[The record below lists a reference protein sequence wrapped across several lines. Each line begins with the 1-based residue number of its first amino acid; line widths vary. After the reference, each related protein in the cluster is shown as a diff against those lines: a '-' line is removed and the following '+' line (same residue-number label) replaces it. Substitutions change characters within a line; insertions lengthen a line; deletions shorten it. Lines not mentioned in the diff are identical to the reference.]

1 MLKKI
6 LFFIVATTVLSTGL
20 LRLDF
25 SESKAP
31 RLAINVASAATVC
44 NDGRA
49 PRVIDGV
56 ANTCPEDLTS
66 DKRSL
71 YGQTVCQSSGLS
83 WLVCPIIYL
92 LTEAIEAAEKFIL
105 QLLYNKPLAAGA
117 PNTAE
122 GVIYQIWGNIRVVAN
137 GLLVVVFL
145 IMILGNAV
153 SIGVDAY
160 TVKRTLPR
168 LIVAAIFIQFSFALC
183 SLLIEIT
190 NVIALGILEQGDRI
204 LYGSTFGGTLSPGSV
219 ATLAGGFGIVAAAG
233 LMLASLLS
241 GAGVVM
247 LLAAAISAIGTL
259 ITLGLRQLLI
269 IMLVVASPLA
279 ILAWILPNTE
289 NLFKAWSK
297 NLLRTMFMFPLIAA
311 LFVIARIGSLIAASS
326 DGTVNDV
333 LSFILIIAPL
343 FAVPF
348 TFKWAGG
355 IMAAG
360 AGAISKISSG
370 RSQALKGS
378 DLAKN
383 LREGRREANLAKS
396 VEPGAGFGAKTKRGL
411 GKLGAY
417 GLGSVAG
424 GGITKGSRMRYQQ
437 KVTREGTAAKTA
449 IATRYQES
457 LKAKGNGLEAYDFSG
472 TPEAETRNLAL
483 FGEDKVKAI
492 KKHVVE
498 GRTSAHAIYGAELE
512 LVAKGGESALLG
524 ANGKDVQMQTAAIS
538 EMVGRGD
545 YGEEKLDGTY
555 NGIRGLQE
563 TGVSQSVI
571 MAGMG
576 DKAGSVAAEAPD
588 IIKRGA
594 PGHAVWGKVTAEKML
609 AHDDTTSAVLAR
621 YTDSGGGGSAD
632 DAKAK
637 EQIKNELE
645 RIADDPELQRNLSPT
660 KKDAF
665 NKALGASGSAKHIN

>member
-25 SESKAP
+25 TGSKAP
-31 RLAINVASAATVC
+31 RLSINVASAATVC
-44 NDGRA
+44 NDGKA
-49 PRVIDGV
+49 PRDINGV
-56 ANTCPEDLTS
+56 ANICPEDLNSTE
-66 DKRSL
+66 RSL
-71 YGQTVCQSSGLS
+71 YGQTVCQGSGLS
-83 WLVCPIIYL
+83 WLVCPIINM
-92 LTEAIEAAEKFIL
+92 LTEAIESAEKFIL
-105 QLLYNKPLAAGA
+105 QLLYNKPLTVGA
-117 PNTAE
+117 RNTAS
-122 GVIYQIWGNIRVVAN
+122 GVIYQIWGNIRIIAN
-137 GLLVVVFL
+137 SLLVVVFL

-168 LIVAAIFIQFSFALC
+168 LIVAAILIQFSFALC
-183 SLLIEIT
+183 ALLVEVT

-204 LYGSTFGGTLSPGSV
+204 LYGSTVGGTTSPGLV
-219 ATLAGGFGIVAAAG
+219 TTFGAGIGLVTAAG

-247 LLAAAISAIGTL
+247 LLAAVISAIGTL

-279 ILAWILPNTE
+279 ILAWVLPNTE
-289 NLFKAWSK
+289 SLFKTWSK

-311 LFVIARIGSLIAASS
+311 LFVIARIGSLIAANSG
-326 DGTVNDV
+326 GTVNDV
-333 LSFILIIAPL
+333 LSFILIIVPL

-378 DLAKN
+378 DFAKN
-383 LREGRREANLAKS
+383 LKESRREANLAKS
-396 VEPGAGFGAKTKRGL
+396 AEPGVGFGAKTKRSL

-417 GLGSVAG
+417 GIGSVAG
-424 GGITKGSRMRYQQ
+424 GGATKGSRMRYQQ

-472 TPEAETRNLAL
+472 TDDAKARNLAL
-483 FGEDKVKAI
+483 LGKDKVEAI
-492 KKHVVE
+492 EKRVAE
-498 GRTSAHAIYGAELE
+498 GHTSAHAIYGAELLE
-512 LVAKGGESALLG
+512 VARGGESTLLG
-524 ANGKDVQMQTAAIS
+524 ASGKDVQMQTAAIS
-538 EMVGRGD
+538 EMAGRGD
-545 YGEEKLDGTY
+545 IEEL
-555 NGIRGLQE
+555 RGLQSPE
-563 TGVSQSVI
+563 PGDGRRDAVSQSTI
-571 MAGMG
+571 MAGIG
-576 DKAGSVAAEAPD
+576 DKVGDIAAKAPD
-588 IIKRGA
+588 IIKRDA
-594 PGHAVWGKVTAEKML
+594 PGHAVWGKMTGEKITALDESSVKLM
-609 AHDDTTSAVLAR
+609 ADYMGDTSLS
-621 YTDSGGGGSAD
+621 TDEDINAKTQIRNEAIRIATD
-632 DAKAK
+632 PNLQKNLTPKAKAALK
-637 EQIKNELE
+637 EIL
-645 RIADDPELQRNLSPT
+645 A
-660 KKDAF
+660 
-665 NKALGASGSAKHIN
+665 GSGHSIT